1 MRVGVLISGFG
12 SNMMKLIESCEKN
25 DNKASIELVFS
36 NNPNAKGIEYAKS
49 KGIKVISI
57 DHKNY
62 ENRDEFDN
70 QVNKVLLDHDIEFI
84 CNAGFMRIHSDNF
97 VKKWFNRHLNI
108 HPSLLPSFKGLNT
121 HKKAIEAGVK
131 FAGCT
136 VHMVRPGVDEGPII
150 GQAITSLDAS
160 DNEELLAAKILKLE
174 HRLYPVCLQL
184 FAEDLIKVNH
194 DKVNYSE
201 KAIKKLED
209 FKI

>member
-12 SNMMKLIESCEKN
+12 SNMMKLIESCENN
-25 DNKASIELVFS
+25 DSKASIELVFS

-194 DKVNYSE
+194 NKVNYSE
-201 KAIKKLED
+201 KAIKRLED